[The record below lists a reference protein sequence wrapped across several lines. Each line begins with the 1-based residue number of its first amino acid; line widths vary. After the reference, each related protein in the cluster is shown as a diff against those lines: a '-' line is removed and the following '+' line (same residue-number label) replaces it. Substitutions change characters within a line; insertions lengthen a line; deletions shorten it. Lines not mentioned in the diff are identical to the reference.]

1 MNDDCKKAKTGENY
15 KYIILVI
22 YILCNIE
29 NAFINFTFS
38 PIIKSLKFAYD
49 VSDFAIYY
57 FSVSYSIFYLIMNF
71 PANYIIEHKGI
82 KPSLLIFSSLQ
93 ILCCFCR
100 LFINSSIAYVYI
112 GQTIA
117 AIACP
122 FCNNIISK
130 ISMKWFQPQ
139 NRMISTSFMASS
151 FMFGTGLAFILSIFF
166 VKDPIENPDI
176 SSQKNEVFNYLLSS
190 FFLTVAV
197 FFVVS
202 IFFKEKPENSCCFVA
217 EHPRETSLE
226 SLKLVIKNKNF
237 IFLCC
242 GFSLQTSNFCLF
254 VVYIHFILSP
264 FGLDETQIAYLGSL
278 VNFACFVGKIVIG
291 FLVNRIFSF
300 KTALFYICLSLL
312 LATFG
317 LLMSLISGSF
327 GLTLIFA
334 CFFGFFLQMYWSPSY
349 EFACELIFPV
359 GEANANGGLIF
370 CGCFMNVIFG
380 FIFSR
385 IYGLN
390 QNLWA
395 PFSFA
400 YFFISTG
407 ISLKLFQ
414 RIEEVLHREKMEFEL
429 KEQSVNSNYKIPF
442 LNKII

>member
-1 MNDDCKKAKTGENY
+1 MNDEAKNGENY
-15 KYIILVI
+15 KYIILLI

-38 PIIKSLKFAYD
+38 PIVKSLKFAYD
-49 VSDFAIYY
+49 VSDFDIYY
-57 FSVSYSIFYLIMNF
+57 FSVSYSIFYIFMNF

-100 LFINSSIAYVYI
+100 LFINSSISYVYI

-122 FCNNIISK
+122 FGNNIVSK
-130 ISMKWFQPQ
+130 ISMKWFKPQ
-139 NRMISTSFMASS
+139 NRMISTSFMTSS
-151 FMFGTGLAFILSIFF
+151 FMLGTGLAFILSTFF
-166 VKDPIENPDI
+166 VKDPIENPNI
-176 SSQKNEVFNYLLSS
+176 SIQKNEVFNYLLSS
-190 FFLTVAV
+190 LFLAVSV

-202 IFFKEKPENSCCFVA
+202 LFFKEKPEKSCCFVA
-217 EHPRETSLE
+217 EHPRENFSE
-226 SLKLVIKNKNF
+226 SLKLLRKNNNF

-264 FGLDETQIAYLGSL
+264 FGFDETQIAYLGSL
-278 VNFACFVGKIVIG
+278 VNFACFMGKLVIG

-312 LATFG
+312 FAIFG

-359 GEANANGGLIF
+359 GEANANGGLIL
-370 CGCFMNVIFG
+370 CGCFINVIFG

-385 IYGLN
+385 VYSLN
-390 QNLWA
+390 QEIWA
-395 PFSFA
+395 PFSFS
-400 YFFISTG
+400 YFFISTS
-407 ISLKLFQ
+407 ISLIVFQ
-414 RIEEVLHREKMEFEL
+414 RIKEVLHREKMEVEL
-429 KEQSVNSNYKIPF
+429 KSRFVDLSYNIP
-442 LNKII
+442 LLK